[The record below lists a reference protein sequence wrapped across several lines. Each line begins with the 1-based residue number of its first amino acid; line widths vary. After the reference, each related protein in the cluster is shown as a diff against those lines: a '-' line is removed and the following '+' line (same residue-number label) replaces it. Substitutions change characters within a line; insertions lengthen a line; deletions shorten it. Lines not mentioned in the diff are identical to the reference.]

1 MDLRSVANLVGYLLG
16 ILAVAMMVPAAFEA
30 LHGNPAWRAFVA
42 SAAIT
47 GFAGLTLSM
56 TTRTKKPVFSVRHA
70 FIFTTVAW
78 ALVCLFGA
86 LPFVL
91 GDLDLSLAEAVFE
104 STSGITTTGSTVMTG
119 LDLLSPGFLLWRALL
134 QWLGGVGVVVTAMS
148 LLPVLQ
154 IGGMQLFRT

>member
-70 FIFTTVAW
+70 FIFTTGAW

-91 GDLDLSLAEAVFE
+91 GNLDLSLAEAVFE

-119 LDLLSPGFLLWRALL
+119 LDLLSPG
-134 QWLGGVGVVVTAMS
+134 
-148 LLPVLQ
+148 
-154 IGGMQLFRT
+154 